1 MCAEETLT
9 IRHWEYKQQY
19 LLQSIRCRCISLN
32 MLSFVALFF
41 LYLQIVSISI
51 SYHHKSSDTIYIL
64 LTCIWNIEKMF
75 KMLLSQYIDCYK
87 YEMVCTVLSTSFFC
101 YYGVLTLPLHH
112 TFYLCLKKEK
122 MVVTHYFTC
131 PTADAGLPA
140 TKQFYTTINRLR
152 KYTY

>member
-75 KMLLSQYIDCYK
+75 KMLLSQDCYK
-87 YEMVCTVLSTSFFC
+87 YEMVCTVLSTSFFVIMGYWPYRYITHFTC
-101 YYGVLTLPLHH
+101 VW
-112 TFYLCLKKEK
+112 KKEK
-122 MVVTHYFTC
+122 MVVTHYITC